1 MSEWE
6 AFLAAIASG
15 DDEAT
20 ERVAALLEASHE
32 DALIALA
39 AEAGEGRWWAVRTL
53 ARIGST
59 ESLPALLAALEDVDA
74 STRAAAALAIGYLV
88 QREPQAATAL
98 EKVAQHFT
106 DADGFVRQQAV
117 EGMALAGEVALPTLA
132 AALAPHNDP
141 VMRVRATAA
150 LRLMRQPFTARLL
163 FPLLNDSNHLVH
175 TLAYEALDDLGMLD
189 NLLLSP

>member
-1 MSEWE
+1 MDVWDG
-6 AFLAAIASG
+6 FLAAIGAG

-20 ERVAALLEASHE
+20 ERAASLLDARHE
-32 DALIALA
+32 HALIVLA
-39 AEAGEGRWWAVRTL
+39 AEPGEGRWWAVRTL
-53 ARIGST
+53 ARTGSIA
-59 ESLPALLAALEDVDA
+59 SMPALLHALDDA
-74 STRAAAALAIGYLV
+74 DPSTRAAAALAIGHLV
-88 QREPQAATAL
+88 QREPDAATAL

-117 EGMALAGEVALPTLA
+117 DGMALAGEAAMPVLATALSPQ
-132 AALAPHNDP
+132 NDP

-150 LRLMRQPFTARLL
+150 LRLMRQPYTARLL

-189 NLLLSP
+189 NLLLSQ